1 MLCSGKETQ
10 VTWTYGKKVVDSANN
25 GTEATEE
32 PTILLTVSMLSAMF
46 KRAITQCGFSV
57 S

>member
-10 VTWTYGKKVVDSANN
+10 VTWTYGKKMVDSANN

-32 PTILLTVSMLSAMF
+32 PNKLLTISMPLAMF
-46 KRAITQCGFSV
+46 KRAIT
-57 S
+57 